1 MRQTFVPKNYLS
13 EQVWMDGKQGGDFSN
28 KRREARLQRD
38 VKAAATAANKAAG
51 QLKRLETLRAN
62 ADAKTQAAAAAAA
75 TVSREGAAS
84 PAAATAEDE
93 AKRVTVEEEDYGDE
107 AYVTGASTAPHT
119 PVSTPE
125 GPSTAPQTPAST
137 PATSGPASFIP
148 ANQLPRVLQF
158 EIAEPDFTLHTINE
172 REHIA
177 CPSEPLSTAWPPW
190 DYVPPAPRA
199 SVTSTQGNSTTPP
212 PPRTQTL
219 AEQALETATN
229 EKAAAL
235 AKRRKTVSQTGQKLP
250 SERLRMGSVYVDLR
264 GAPSLSHLAD
274 FFRAPRVPRPFGWA
288 WVAGRQARGRVAA
301 EYTGPRPRSGQV
313 HRREAA

>member
-1 MRQTFVPKNYLS
+1 MEEEGSGAISNGAMK
-13 EQVWMDGKQGGDFSN
+13 DGRFNASSGSLAGK
-28 KRREARLQRD
+28 
-38 VKAAATAANKAAG
+38 KAAAN
-51 QLKRLETLRAN
+51 RAQS
-62 ADAKTQAAAAAAA
+62 ASASQAKSAAAAAALA
-75 TVSREGAAS
+75 RKRA
-84 PAAATAEDE
+84 E
-93 AKRVTVEEEDYGDE
+93 AKAKAELEMMGDEVVEEEDNGDE
-107 AYVTGASTAPHT
+107 AYVTGASTAPNT
-119 PVSTPE
+119 SASTSE
-125 GPSTAPQTPAST
+125 GASTAPQTPAST

-158 EIAEPDFTLHTINE
+158 EIAEPDCSLHTIHE
-172 REHIA
+172 RKPIA
-177 CPSEPLSTAWPPW
+177 CPSEPLPTAWPPW

-212 PPRTQTL
+212 TARTQTL
-219 AEQALETATN
+219 AEQALETAAK

-235 AKRRKTVSQTGQKLP
+235 AMCCATVSQTGQKLP

-274 FFRAPRVPRPFGWA
+274 FFRAPRVPRPFGGA

-301 EYTGPRPRSGQV
+301 EYTGPRLRSGRV

>member
-1 MRQTFVPKNYLS
+1 MEEEGSGAISNGAMK
-13 EQVWMDGKQGGDFSN
+13 DGRFNASSGSLAGK
-28 KRREARLQRD
+28 
-38 VKAAATAANKAAG
+38 KAAAN
-51 QLKRLETLRAN
+51 RAQS
-62 ADAKTQAAAAAAA
+62 ASASQAKSAAAAAALA
-75 TVSREGAAS
+75 RKRA
-84 PAAATAEDE
+84 E
-93 AKRVTVEEEDYGDE
+93 AKAKAELEMMGDEVVEEEDNGDE
-107 AYVTGASTAPHT
+107 AYVTGASTAPNT
-119 PVSTPE
+119 SASTSE
-125 GPSTAPQTPAST
+125 GASTAPQTPAST
-137 PATSGPASFIP
+137 PAQCATSGPARAGASTAPQTPASTPAKSGPASFIP

-158 EIAEPDFTLHTINE
+158 EIAEPDFTLHTIHE
-172 REHIA
+172 RKHIA

-219 AEQALETATN
+219 AEQALETAAK

-235 AKRRKTVSQTGQKLP
+235 AMCCATVSQTGQKLP

-274 FFRAPRVPRPFGWA
+274 FFRAPRVPRPFGGA

-301 EYTGPRPRSGQV
+301 EYTGPRLRSGRV